1 MDYITIADAIDMID
15 ATVPNNRTEDEKI
28 AWLDSL
34 DRMVKNEVFDT
45 HEGYEDTDFIGYDE
59 NTSRNQP
66 LLIPKPYAVEIY
78 KAFLE
83 LQIHLVNKEYDRYNA
98 SSAQYS
104 NHYDSFVNWWHC
116 NHMPKEITHITF

>member
-15 ATVPNNRTEDEKI
+15 ATV
-28 AWLDSL
+28 
-34 DRMVKNEVFDT
+34 
-45 HEGYEDTDFIGYDE
+45 
-59 NTSRNQP
+59 
-66 LLIPKPYAVEIY
+66 PKPYAVEIY

-116 NHMPKEITHITF
+116 NHMPNEIAHIKF